1 MTAFSSSLRGKGRR
15 AAAAAGAVSLGLLV
29 LSACDQPTP
38 RATVTAGQDSV
49 TAEASCYE
57 DGKTIGDLT
66 SKNKAEQAK
75 FEKCMTAKP
84 DQTITIHPGD
94 KVRLGVEPDM
104 AEQGWIAMANGMPV
118 TSLSKQTYTSVEGDR
133 VFYNQQTQ
141 QMADS
146 ATISIMTSKGGKYTG
161 VWNIKLERASS

>member
-15 AAAAAGAVSLGLLV
+15 AAAAGAVSLGLLV

-38 RATVTAGQDSV
+38 RATVTVGQDTV

-57 DGKTIGDLT
+57 DGKAIGDLT
-66 SKNKAEQAK
+66 GKGKAEQAK
-75 FEKCMTAKP
+75 FQKCLTAEP
-84 DQTITIHPGD
+84 EQTITVHPGD

-104 AEQGWIAMANGMPV
+104 AEDGWIALSNGAPL
-118 TSLSKQTYTSVEGDR
+118 TSLSKQTYKSVEGDQ

-141 QMADS
+141 SMSDS
-146 ATISIMTSKGGKYTG
+146 TIISILTSKGSQYTG
-161 VWNIKLERASS
+161 VWNVKLKRASS

>member
-38 RATVTAGQDSV
+38 RATVTAGQDTV

-57 DGKTIGDLT
+57 DGKTLGDLT
-66 SKNKAEQAK
+66 AKEKAEQAK
-75 FEKCMTAKP
+75 FEKCMTSEP
-84 DQTITIHPGD
+84 DQTLTVHPGD

-104 AEQGWIAMANGMPV
+104 AEQGWIAMSNGMPM
-118 TSLSKQTYTSVEGDR
+118 TSLSKQTYTSIDSDQ
-133 VFYNQQTQ
+133 VFYNQQTR
-141 QMADS
+141 QMSDS
-146 ATISIMTSKGGKYTG
+146 TTISIMTSKGGKYTG
-161 VWNIKLERASS
+161 IWNIKLNRASS